1 MDETEMKLDQS
12 LDDII
17 AGNNAAPARG
27 EGGGGPSAAT
37 CYGCGGTG
45 HFKRDCP
52 SAPARGGGGGPRRP
66 YGTWMKHG
74 ERKRE
79 RERERVE
86 QESMIF
92 QAQADGLDAMPKKDD
107 G

>member
-17 AGNNAAPARG
+17 AGNNSAAAPAARGG
-27 EGGGGPSAAT
+27 EGGGGGGP

-52 SAPARGGGGGPRRP
+52 SAPARGGGGAPRRP
-66 YGTWMKHG
+66 YGTGMG
-74 ERKRE
+74 EEKERARE
-79 RERERVE
+79 PRGARIR
-86 QESMIF
+86 
-92 QAQADGLDAMPKKDD
+92 
-107 G
+107 